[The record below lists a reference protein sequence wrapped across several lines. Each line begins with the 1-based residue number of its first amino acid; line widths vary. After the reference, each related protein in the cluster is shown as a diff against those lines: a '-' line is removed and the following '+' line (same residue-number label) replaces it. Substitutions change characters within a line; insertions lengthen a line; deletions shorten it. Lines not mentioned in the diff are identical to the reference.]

1 MEGIDNI
8 ATSITV
14 KSHGNLTMKDST
26 GESEPTEWSH
36 YLPRSYQ
43 ELGYQESAD
52 TVGIRV
58 SRRYHN
64 CQNERRAGGINNLI
78 LLDKTRFTCSPRV
91 QVGRVVYRTL
101 PHKILPSPNRGRHYS
116 VTNRSIRGVWV
127 IGAQISRGTIPATY
141 EEAGGRNRWRV

>member
-58 SRRYHN
+58 SI
-64 CQNERRAGGINNLI
+64 GGITIAKTKEEPAELI
-78 LLDKTRFTCSPRV
+78 
-91 QVGRVVYRTL
+91 
-101 PHKILPSPNRGRHYS
+101 I
-116 VTNRSIRGVWV
+116 
-127 IGAQISRGTIPATY
+127 
-141 EEAGGRNRWRV
+141 